1 MKTKLRFIP
10 LTCAVIL
17 TSTGCA
23 VQSPDLFP
31 ITLRCCTS
39 AMDGFNASGRPY
51 CCLAGF
57 LGSLGD
63 PVLVELITKALAANP
78 DIETAAANL
87 RAANASVT
95 SANAALWPTASL
107 GLNGSS
113 IMPTVRGEIV
123 FRQK

>member
-10 LTCAVIL
+10 LACAVIL

-23 VQSPDLFP
+23 VQSPDYSRLLSDAAP
-31 ITLRCCTS
+31 QQWTASTL
-39 AMDGFNASGRPY
+39 P
-51 CCLAGF
+51 AGHIAAWQDF
-57 LGSLGD
+57 WARWED

-95 SANAALWPTASL
+95 SANAALWPTAAA
-107 GLNGSS
+107 

>member
-23 VQSPDLFP
+23 VQSPDYSRLLSDAAP
-31 ITLRCCTS
+31 QQWTASTL
-39 AMDGFNASGRPY
+39 P
-51 CCLAGF
+51 AGHIAAWQDF
-57 LGSLGD
+57 WARWED

-95 SANAALWPTASL
+95 SANAALCLRRVLDQRRPPINADGT
-107 GLNGSS
+107 G
-113 IMPTVRGEIV
+113 R
-123 FRQK
+123 K